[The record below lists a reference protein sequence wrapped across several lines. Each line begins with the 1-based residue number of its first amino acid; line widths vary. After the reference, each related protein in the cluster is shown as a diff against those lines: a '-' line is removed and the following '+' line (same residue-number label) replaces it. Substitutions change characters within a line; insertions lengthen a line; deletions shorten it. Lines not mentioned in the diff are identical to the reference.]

1 MKWIWSMT
9 IGHLRCPHY
18 ASCLHVRRRVILINE
33 GLPVLNLRAKRW
45 SDLYFPKQDTGRS
58 DFRTLPFVL
67 ELDIEQAGSPVS
79 LARESFPWRSVDRWS
94 PGRIIHQQIG
104 QLPTAQ
110 ELIANG
116 AISANLFYF
125 FFFVLTLHRNHSC
138 GLDAQ

>member
-1 MKWIWSMT
+1 MNN
-9 IGHLRCPHY
+9 LDL
-18 ASCLHVRRRVILINE
+18 ASCELDMVIFAAHIMLPAINE
-33 GLPVLNLRAKRW
+33 GLPVLNLQAKRW

-79 LARESFPWRSVDRWS
+79 LARESFPRRSVDRWS

-104 QLPTAQ
+104 QLPRAQ